1 MRLVNFRSYSI
12 INKKTEDFR
21 MAEKRR
27 KHLQYQLNS
36 SFKTT
41 TITSGSPYTVRV
53 EKTQKDNQDKYKAWK
68 ERAQT
73 AKTRLVSLAQE
84 APLVEVIGEQAY
96 RGFLEHEIFQGPP
109 PTAGSSANQQGP
121 NSINPARAPDPV
133 SSAASTAE
141 RPDGS
146 GSSTIPQERVFID
159 LT

>member
-1 MRLVNFRSYSI
+1 
-12 INKKTEDFR
+12 

-41 TITSGSPYTVRV
+41 TITSGSPYTLRV

-109 PTAGSSANQQGP
+109 PTAGSSANQQDP
-121 NSINPARAPDPV
+121 TVSILLAHQIRFPLLL
-133 SSAASTAE
+133 STAE
-141 RPDGS
+141 RPNGS
-146 GSSTIPQERVFID
+146 GSSTIPQKRVFID

>member
-1 MRLVNFRSYSI
+1 
-12 INKKTEDFR
+12 

-41 TITSGSPYTVRV
+41 TITSGSPYTLRV

-84 APLVEVIGEQAY
+84 APWLRLSESKLIED
-96 RGFLEHEIFQGPP
+96 
-109 PTAGSSANQQGP
+109 S
-121 NSINPARAPDPV
+121 
-133 SSAASTAE
+133 
-141 RPDGS
+141 
-146 GSSTIPQERVFID
+146 
-159 LT
+159 